1 MTDEAKVAKAR
12 ATEIIR
18 NHGVRIRGASQGRPV
33 GLADTKRLLIEL
45 KIVHRFD
52 PDLDFIS
59 SHLSV

>member
-12 ATEIIR
+12 ATEISR
-18 NHGVRIRGASQGRPV
+18 HHGARIRKANQGRPV

-52 PDLDFIS
+52 PDLDLIA